1 MMCSFNS
8 PKRYN
13 ILTMM
18 RSIRDRETPPDL
30 ADSAAWRQAQAA
42 LAVPL
47 AEAAGALGRLDATL
61 AALDGEAATGAATRL
76 ALAETEAML
85 WAGGIVL
92 PREEI
97 GRDALDARAASD
109 PEAMRLARWALRRL
123 GGQGALTDLPG
134 FLGLHRGA
142 GALAGSEPGAVS
154 GTAARLRGPD
164 FERGAAGYLSRLDAA
179 AELHPLVRGAL
190 AGLLWRQAEL
200 SPPERVIEQAVYT
213 ARMMAQGCERLPFV
227 PLGAAGRRVWTAGGP
242 VAERLA
248 GHLAA
253 VASGARAG
261 REEIRR
267 LEAWAAEARCATAGI
282 RGQNAGRVI
291 AILAARPLVSAEDV
305 ATGAAISRMTAER
318 MLNRMTAMGVIREI
332 TGAARF
338 RLWRANQSAA

>member
-1 MMCSFNS
+1 MV
-8 PKRYN
+8 K
-13 ILTMM
+13 
-18 RSIRDRETPPDL
+18 SIRDRDAAADL
-30 ADSAAWRQAQAA
+30 ADPAVWRQAQAA
-42 LAVPL
+42 LALPL
-47 AEAAGALGRLDATL
+47 AEAAAALARLDATL
-61 AALDGEAATGAATRL
+61 VALDPAAAGGAVMRL
-76 ALAETEAML
+76 ALAEAEAML

-142 GALAGSEPGAVS
+142 GAVSGSEPGPVS
-154 GTAARLRGPD
+154 GAAALLRGPD
-164 FERGAAGYLSRLDAA
+164 FEHGVAGYLSRLDTA

-200 SPPERVIEQAVYT
+200 SPPDRVIEPAVYA
-213 ARMMAQGCERLPFV
+213 ARLMAQCCERLPFA

-242 VAERLA
+242 VAERVA

-253 VASGARAG
+253 LATGARAG

-267 LEAWAAEARCATAGI
+267 LEAWAAEARQATAVI
-282 RGQNAGRVI
+282 RGANAGRVI
-291 AILAARPLVSAEDV
+291 AVLAARPLVSAEDV
-305 ATGAAISRMTAER
+305 ATGAGISRMTAER
-318 MLNRMTAMGVIREI
+318 MLNRMTNLGVIREI
-332 TGAARF
+332 TGASRF
-338 RLWRANQSAA
+338 RLWRANPSAG

>member
-1 MMCSFNS
+1 M
-8 PKRYN
+8 
-13 ILTMM
+13 
-18 RSIRDRETPPDL
+18 
-30 ADSAAWRQAQAA
+30 
-42 LAVPL
+42 PL

-61 AALDGEAATGAATRL
+61 AALPPEAAAGAVTRL
-76 ALAETEAML
+76 ALAEIEAML

-123 GGQGALTDLPG
+123 DGQVAFTDLPG

-142 GALAGSEPGAVS
+142 GAVAGSEPGPMS
-154 GTAARLRGPD
+154 GAAARLRGPD

-179 AELHPLVRGAL
+179 AELHPLVRGCL

-200 SPPERVIEQAVYT
+200 SPPDRVIEPAVHA
-213 ARMMAQGCERLPFV
+213 ARLMAQGSEHLRFA
-227 PLGAAGRRVWTAGGP
+227 PLGNAGRRVWTAGGP

-253 VASGARAG
+253 VAAGARAG

-267 LEAWAAEARCATAGI
+267 LEAWAAEARRATSGI
-282 RGQNAGRVI
+282 RGQNAGGVI
-291 AILAARPLVSAEDV
+291 AVSGRTAAGLGRGRGHRRRDQPDDRRTDAQPDDGFGPDPRDHRRQPLPALAGEPGGCVNSFFRRRKSTSA
-305 ATGAAISRMTAER
+305 TSRD
-318 MLNRMTAMGVIREI
+318 
-332 TGAARF
+332 
-338 RLWRANQSAA
+338 